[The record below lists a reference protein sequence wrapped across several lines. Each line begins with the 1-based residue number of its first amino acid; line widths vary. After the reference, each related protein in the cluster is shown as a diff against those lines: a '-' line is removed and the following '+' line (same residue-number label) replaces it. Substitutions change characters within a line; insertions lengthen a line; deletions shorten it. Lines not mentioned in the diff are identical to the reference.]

1 MTSGTVDRSH
11 AVTPDVV
18 DRSHAV
24 TPDVVDRSHAVT
36 PDVVDR
42 SHAVTPDV
50 VDRKVE
56 LGGVYNVRDL
66 GGYPTAD
73 GHVVRTGLIF
83 RASSLHRLTDEEAW
97 REFGAASV
105 IDLRYQREID
115 AFPLP
120 DFISPATHAPVLLE
134 GWQSGRVRRDE
145 NAVEHLAWVYE
156 CMLEL
161 GAHTVQEILAQ
172 LVDDEALPAIF
183 FCMAGKDR
191 TGFVAAV
198 LLSILG
204 VSDEDIADDFALSG
218 AEVLALVDW
227 LRSREDF
234 ENHPMMNQSEELLRA
249 PRGAMEL
256 FLARVT
262 SDYGSLHDWALT
274 LDLDPSTIETLRTRL
289 LA

>member
-1 MTSGTVDRSH
+1 MTMDLDRRVD
-11 AVTPDVV
+11 
-18 DRSHAV
+18 
-24 TPDVVDRSHAVT
+24 
-36 PDVVDR
+36 
-42 SHAVTPDV
+42 
-50 VDRKVE
+50 

-73 GHVVRTGLIF
+73 GRRVRAGVLF

-105 IDLRYQREID
+105 IDLRYQKEID

-120 DFISPATHAPVLLE
+120 DFIEDATHAPVLPE
-134 GWQSGRVRRDE
+134 GWQRGREDQRRDDD
-145 NAVEHLAWVYE
+145 AAEHLAWVYE
-156 CMLEL
+156 VMLEL
-161 GAHTVQEILAQ
+161 GQDTIRTILEQ
-172 LVDDEALPAIF
+172 LAEPEALPAVF

-198 LLSILG
+198 LLSLLG
-204 VSDEDIADDFALSG
+204 VSDDDIADDFALSG
-218 AEVLALVDW
+218 DEVVALVEW

-234 ENHPMMNQSEELLRA
+234 ENHPMMNQSEDLLRA

-262 SDYGSLHDWALT
+262 AEFGSLHAWVLT
-274 LDLDPSTIETLRTRL
+274 LDLPEHTIETLRARL
-289 LA
+289 LVPIDRTDDQEES

>member
-1 MTSGTVDRSH
+1 MSAPSVDRS
-11 AVTPDVV
+11 
-18 DRSHAV
+18 
-24 TPDVVDRSHAVT
+24 
-36 PDVVDR
+36 
-42 SHAVTPDV
+42 
-50 VDRKVE
+50 VE

-66 GGYPTAD
+66 GGMPTAD
-73 GHVVRTGLIF
+73 GHVVRPGLLF

-97 REFGAASV
+97 REFGAATV
-105 IDLRYQREID
+105 IDLRYQKEID

-120 DFISPATHAPVLLE
+120 DFIDDPTHLPVLPDRWKSVE
-134 GWQSGRVRRDE
+134 GLQAEEPLDDSPE
-145 NAVEHLAWVYE
+145 AHLAWVYAV
-156 CMLEL
+156 MLEL
-161 GAHTVQEILAQ
+161 GARTVRDIVEQLAGP
-172 LVDDEALPAIF
+172 EPFPAIF

-204 VSDEDIADDFALSG
+204 VTDDVIADDFALSG
-218 AEVLALVDW
+218 DEVVALVAW
-227 LRSREDF
+227 LRTREDF

-262 SDYGSLHDWALT
+262 AEYGSLHDWVLT
-274 LDLDPSTIETLRTRL
+274 LDIPADATETLRARL